1 VAFLRYLRSLHP
13 PEVRI
18 AIVLDNF
25 SPHVMAKKDKRVRIF
40 VEANNIEL
48 A

>member
-1 VAFLRYLRSLHP
+1 MRYLRTLHP
-13 PEVRI
+13 VDVRI

-25 SPHVMAKKDKRVRIF
+25 SPRLSTMTDQRVAIWA
-40 VEANNIEL
+40 EASYGAL